1 LLSGVETI
9 PKDCSFDPLYVN
21 NWFGTLVRR
30 AGEAWADGGST
41 ILLVIDDLHRLQ
53 PLDSDIVAPLSWLP
67 VSLPPGVIVL
77 AATSTHPEHLK
88 FTPLQ
93 KERLRA
99 ADCYLSLNNEKTP
112 TPLVT
117 SLNGEIL

>member
-1 LLSGVETI
+1 MLTGAETL

-21 NWFGTLVRR
+21 NWFGTLIRR
-30 AGEAWADGGST
+30 AGEAWQAGGVA
-41 ILLVIDDLHRLQ
+41 LLLLLDDLQRLQ

-67 VSLPPGVIVL
+67 VSLPPGVMVL
-77 AATSTHPEHLK
+77 AATATHPDLLK

-99 ADCYLSLNNEKTP
+99 ADCYLGLGDEVP
-112 TPLVT
+112 GPPPLAAV
-117 SLNGEIL
+117 LHGE